1 MRSDR
6 LGFQPLVHLT
16 PASERTEPIYEV
28 DLLVVAAAIIPG
40 WDDGESLNAW
50 VV

>member
-16 PASERTEPIYEV
+16 PASERTDPLEV